1 MIRGRR
7 FGVLTAVMAALV
19 VAGCSGSATPSQG
32 ADVPPTSAAT
42 AAPPPTASPSAA
54 PTASPSAAPAS
65 PSTAPEPSA
74 SPSEAASPSSAAT
87 GPAALEGPASVEAGA
102 GFQVAWTGPNATGD
116 YVTIVPAG
124 TTAWT
129 DESYFYTTAGSP
141 GTLVAPTDA
150 GAFVLWYVS
159 GSDSSVLARVA
170 IAVTPFDGSFA
181 APASVV
187 AGTAFQV
194 GWKGP
199 NGPQDY
205 VTIVRK
211 GTKNWTNESFFYT
224 HGGNP
229 GQLVAPLKAG
239 AYQLWYV
246 AGAKAK
252 VKERQAIT
260 VTPYKVTLEA
270 PDTVAPGAPFQV
282 TWTGPN
288 GPSDYVTIVPAGSK
302 PGTYTSYAYTSTGN
316 PVTINAPAEPGKYEI
331 WYASDRGGAAG
342 TFGKRPIEVK

>member
-1 MIRGRR
+1 MIRGQR
-7 FGVLTAVMAALV
+7 FGILAAVLAALIV
-19 VAGCSGSATPSQG
+19 GACTGSAAPSQG
-32 ADVPPTSAAT
+32 ADVAPSSAAT
-42 AAPPPTASPSAA
+42 AAPPTASPSAA
-54 PTASPSAAPAS
+54 PTAAQTPSPAATPAS
-65 PSTAPEPSA
+65 PSPEPTS
-74 SPSEAASPSSAAT
+74 SPSSPAT
-87 GPAALEGPASVEAGA
+87 GPATLSGPASVEAGA
-102 GFQVAWTGPNATGD
+102 GFPVDWTGPNAPGD

-129 DESYFYTTAGSP
+129 DQSYFYTTAGSP
-141 GTLVAPTDA
+141 GTLVAPPDD
-150 GAFVLWYVS
+150 GAHVLWYVS

-170 IAVTPFDGSFA
+170 IAVTPFEGSFS
-181 APASVV
+181 APASIV
-187 AGTAFQV
+187 AGTAFKV

-211 GTKNWTNESFFYT
+211 GTKHWTNESFFNT
-224 HGGNP
+224 ISGNP

-252 VKERQAIT
+252 VKARQAIT
-260 VTPYKVTLEA
+260 VKPYELTLEA
-270 PDTVAPGAPFQV
+270 PDTVPPGAPFQV

-288 GPSDYVTIVPAGSK
+288 GPSDYITIVPAGSK
-302 PGTYTSYAYTSTGN
+302 AGTYTSYAYTSTGN
-316 PVTINAPAEPGKYEI
+316 PVTINAPAQPGKYEI
-331 WYASDRGGAAG
+331 WYASDRVSG